1 MISQRRY
8 LPDMR
13 MLLTFECAA
22 RHGNFTRAGEELALT
37 QSAVSRQIRDLE
49 AQIGKPLFERVRG
62 RAPGF

>member
-1 MISQRRY
+1 MILQRRL

-13 MLLTFECAA
+13 ILQTFELAA

-49 AQIGKPLFERVRG
+49 E
-62 RAPGF
+62 